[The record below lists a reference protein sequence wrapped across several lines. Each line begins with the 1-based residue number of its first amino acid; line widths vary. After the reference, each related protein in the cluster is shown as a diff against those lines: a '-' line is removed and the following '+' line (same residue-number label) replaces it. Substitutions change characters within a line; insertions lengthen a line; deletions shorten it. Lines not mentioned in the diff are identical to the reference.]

1 MASHL
6 TPYANLSKP
15 TSSSSPPKSISP
27 LYTLGGK
34 VRINPLTVVEEYYN
48 DILIS
53 CKEYY
58 KFMSETKENKD
69 KVKIKETKKECQSII
84 NNTFTYLQLDTTI
97 IDAEFVLSDIDS
109 IIDTNGEFV
118 VQLLDA
124 GIDKIIIDIPTTESS
139 TTAPNYD
146 ELKNILDKL
155 PRNRLG
161 IHYPSIEYI
170 YEHQDLLPL
179 VEKVSISYNRLDD
192 CNIFWDLLS
201 DVQDCMTHG
210 NTLTVCVSSIS
221 DDTMNVVS
229 SLAAGIFSKKINAC
243 LALANPTAM
252 QLGECYA
259 ACIKCERKD
268 GLFTTVVC
276 TRDGHSLGLV
286 YSSKESII
294 KALETGRGVYYS
306 RSRQSLWKKGDTS
319 GDYQTLHRI
328 DIDCDRDAILFT
340 VTQHGL
346 PTPSF
351 CHLKTLSC
359 WGELRGIDHLQRTLQ
374 SRLHAN
380 EPGSY
385 TQRLFNDDELLKQ
398 KLIEESLEL
407 IEAKTKQHV
416 AEELADV
423 MYFALV
429 KATKHGVTME
439 DAVRELEKR
448 SKKITRRKG
457 DSKKERIDEGKQ
469 VLETIGK

>member
-1 MASHL
+1 MSSPL
-6 TPYANLSKP
+6 TPYAHFTKAV
-15 TSSSSPPKSISP
+15 SSPKTISP
-27 LYTLGGK
+27 IYTIGGK
-34 VRINPLTVVEEYYN
+34 VRINPLKVVEEYYN
-48 DILIS
+48 DIIIS
-53 CKEYY
+53 CKEYS
-58 KFMSETKENKD
+58 KLMSAKED
-69 KVKIKETKKECQSII
+69 KAKIKEIKKECQSII
-84 NNTFTYLQLDTTI
+84 SNTFTYLQLDTTI
-97 IDAEFVLSDIDS
+97 IDAEFVLDGIDS
-109 IIDTNGEFV
+109 IIDTNGEII

-124 GIDKIIIDIPTTESS
+124 GVSQIIIDIPTSSESPR
-139 TTAPNYD
+139 TNYD

-161 IHYPSIEYI
+161 INYPSIEYM
-170 YEHQDLLPL
+170 YEHQDLLSC
-179 VEKVSISYNRLDD
+179 VEKLSVPYNRLDD

-201 DVQDCMTHG
+201 TIQDCMTKG
-210 NTLTVCVSSIS
+210 NTLTLSLSSVSDENIATVC
-221 DDTMNVVS
+221 
-229 SLAAGIFSKKINAC
+229 SLASGLFKKKINAC
-243 LALANPTAM
+243 LALSNPTAM

-374 SRLHAN
+374 SRLN
-380 EPGSY
+380 QKEEGSY
-385 TQRLFNDDELLKQ
+385 TQRLFDDEELLKQ

-423 MYFALV
+423 LYFALV
-429 KATKHGVTME
+429 KATKHGVTLE
-439 DAVRELEKR
+439 DAVREIE
-448 SKKITRRKG
+448 KKI
-457 DSKKERIDEGKQ
+457 KENY
-469 VLETIGK
+469 

>member
-1 MASHL
+1 MSA
-6 TPYANLSKP
+6 
-15 TSSSSPPKSISP
+15 
-27 LYTLGGK
+27 
-34 VRINPLTVVEEYYN
+34 
-48 DILIS
+48 
-53 CKEYY
+53 KE
-58 KFMSETKENKD
+58 D
-69 KVKIKETKKECQSII
+69 KAKIKGIKKECQSII
-84 NNTFTYLQLDTTI
+84 SNTFTYLQLDTTI
-97 IDAEFVLSDIDS
+97 IDAEFVLDDIDS
-109 IIDTNGEFV
+109 IIDTNGEII

-124 GIDKIIIDIPTTESS
+124 GVSQIIIDIPTSSESPR
-139 TTAPNYD
+139 TNYD

-161 IHYPSIEYI
+161 INYPSIEYM
-170 YEHQDLLPL
+170 YEHQDLLSC
-179 VEKVSISYNRLDD
+179 VEKLSVPYNRLDD

-201 DVQDCMTHG
+201 TIQDCMTKG
-210 NTLTVCVSSIS
+210 NTLTLSLSSVSDENIATVC
-221 DDTMNVVS
+221 
-229 SLAAGIFSKKINAC
+229 SLASGLFKKKINAC
-243 LALANPTAM
+243 LALSNPTAM

-286 YSSKESII
+286 YSSKVCVNRHLCLYFHLIKYMHHTHYIQESII

-374 SRLHAN
+374 SRLN
-380 EPGSY
+380 QKEEGSY
-385 TQRLFNDDELLKQ
+385 TQRLFDDEELLKQ

-423 MYFALV
+423 LYFALV
-429 KATKHGVTME
+429 KATKHGVTLE
-439 DAVRELEKR
+439 DAVREIEKR

-469 VLETIGK
+469 VLDAIGK